1 MSESLFSQH
10 WFRISE
16 LHPQLRS
23 HVHLERHCYRSEVW
37 YVLKDPISGRTHR
50 VNSSAYHIVGR
61 LDGRRSVQE
70 IWDTCIAQLGE
81 AAPSQ
86 GEMIDLLGTLGDA
99 ELIQTEATPDVAQ
112 LFARRDKRAKAQT
125 KQKLNP
131 LAFKVALGNPSKLLD
146 VFVPLF
152 SVFLRPS
159 FGVIWLITSC
169 IALLFAAANWQE
181 IHTYSRINLQSP
193 RMLVLMWL
201 AYPIAKLLHECA
213 HGLTVRAWGGE
224 VKEFGVTLLAFF
236 PVPYVDVSSASG
248 FRSKH
253 QRVFVSLIG
262 VMSELFF
269 ATVAFLLWLNISDGM
284 FREFCFAVMM
294 TCTISTLLV
303 NGNPL
308 MKFDAYY
315 ALSDQLESPGLANRS
330 NALLLHHAQKTI
342 LGVQD
347 LQAPTAASGERGWLI
362 SYGVAAFVYR
372 WVVCLGLGTWIA
384 SFSFS
389 LSMAFF
395 VWSGFTLIVQPL
407 FNLTKYLLSSPTLLH
422 RSRAI
427 FGATAIGLL
436 LAAILGWAPLPHST
450 QSEGVVWVP
459 EESRLRAQ
467 SEGFVQKL
475 LIADQTRVQK
485 GDAILQMD
493 DPVLRS
499 DRLRAQARL
508 DALEANYQLA
518 LSKSS
523 SETAPLKDD
532 IERLKQE
539 IERYETRIALLTL
552 RAGAT
557 GTLALARAADLA
569 GAYLAKGTVVG
580 HVIEPGKTVVRA
592 VLTQSDVGLVRD
604 QTTKIEVRLAEHN
617 FEPRTASI
625 MNQTPASTRELPS
638 AALSDKGG
646 GTFVTDPSDEHG
658 LQLQLPIFV
667 VDVQL
672 NDEQLKRIGGRAWVL
687 FDHGSQPLAFQW
699 ARSIRQVFLKHLG
712 NDRA

>member
-10 WFRISE
+10 WFRISD

-50 VNSSAYHIVGR
+50 VNSSAYHVVGR

-112 LFARRDKRAKAQT
+112 LFARKEKRAKAQT

-152 SVFLRPS
+152 SILLKPS
-159 FGVIWLITSC
+159 LGVLWLISSC

-181 IHTYSRINLQSP
+181 IHTYSTINLQSP
-193 RMLVLMWL
+193 RMIVLLWL
-201 AYPIAKLLHECA
+201 AYPIAKLMHEFA

-248 FRSKH
+248 FRSKN

-262 VMSELFF
+262 VISELLF
-269 ATVAFLLWLNISDGM
+269 AVVAFTLWLNISDGLL
-284 FREFCFAVMM
+284 REFCFAVMM

-315 ALSDQLESPGLANRS
+315 ALADQLESPGLANRS
-330 NALLLHHAQKTI
+330 NALLLHHAQKNI
-342 LGVQD
+342 LGIKNA
-347 LQAPTAASGERGWLI
+347 QAPTVASGEHAWLI
-362 SYGVAAFVYR
+362 SYGSAAFIYR
-372 WVVCLGLGTWIA
+372 WVVCVGLGSWIA

-389 LSMAFF
+389 LSIAFF
-395 VWSGFTLIVQPL
+395 LWSGFTLILQPL
-407 FNLTKYLLSSPTLLH
+407 FNLIKYLLSSPSILR

-427 FGATAIGLL
+427 MGATAIGLL
-436 LAAILGWAPLPHST
+436 LSALLGWLPMPYST
-450 QSEGVVWVP
+450 QSEGIVWVP
-459 EESRLRAQ
+459 EESKLRAQ
-467 SEGFVQKL
+467 SEGFVQKV
-475 LIADQTRVQK
+475 LIADQTRVRK
-485 GDAILQMD
+485 GQAILQME

-508 DALEANYQLA
+508 EALEANYQLA

-523 SETAPLKDD
+523 SDTAPLMDD

-539 IERYETRIALLTL
+539 IERYETRIAQLTL
-552 RAGAT
+552 RAGAN
-557 GTLALARAADLA
+557 GTLALSRAADLA
-569 GAYLAKGTVVG
+569 GAYLPKGTVVG
-580 HVIEPGKTVVRA
+580 HVIEPGKTIVRA

-604 QTTKIEVRLAEHN
+604 QTTKIEVRLAEYN
-617 FEPRTASI
+617 FEPRMASI

-638 AALSDKGG
+638 AALGDKGG
-646 GTFVTDPSDEHG
+646 GTFVTDPNDEHG
-658 LQLQLPIFV
+658 LQLQLPVFV

-672 NDEQLKRIGGRAWVL
+672 NDEPLKRIGGRAWIL
-687 FDHGSQPLAFQW
+687 FDHGSQPLALQW

>member
-10 WFRISE
+10 WFRVSE

-50 VNSSAYHIVGR
+50 VNSSAYHVVGR

-86 GEMIDLLGTLGDA
+86 GEMIELLGTLGDA

-131 LAFKVALGNPSKLLD
+131 LAFKVALGNPSKILD

-152 SVFLRPS
+152 SAFLRPS
-159 FGVIWLITSC
+159 IGIIWLLVSC
-169 IALLFAAANWQE
+169 LSLLFAAANWQE

-201 AYPIAKLLHECA
+201 AYPIAKLLHEFA

-269 ATVAFLLWLNISDGM
+269 AVLAFSLWLNISEGIL
-284 FREFCFAVMM
+284 REFCFAVMM

-315 ALSDQLESPGLANRS
+315 ALADQLESPGLANRS

-342 LGVQD
+342 LGAKD
-347 LQAPTAASGERGWLI
+347 AEAPTVASGERGWLI
-362 SYGVAAFVYR
+362 AYGIAAFIYR
-372 WVVCLGLGTWIA
+372 WVVCVGLGTWIA
-384 SFSFS
+384 SFSLS
-389 LSMAFF
+389 LAIAFF
-395 VWSGFTLIVQPL
+395 IWSSFTLIVQPL
-407 FNLTKYLLSSPTLLH
+407 FRLTKYLLSSPTLLH

-427 FGATAIGLL
+427 IGATAVGLL
-436 LAAILGWAPLPHST
+436 LTAVLGWLPVPHST
-450 QSEGVVWVP
+450 QSEGIVWVP

-467 SEGFVQKL
+467 SEGFVQKVL
-475 LIADQTRVQK
+475 VTDQMRVRK
-485 GDAILQMD
+485 GDAILQLD

-499 DRLRAQARL
+499 DRLRALARL

-518 LSKSS
+518 MSKSS
-523 SETAPLKDD
+523 SETTPLNDD

-539 IERYETRIALLTL
+539 IERYETRIELLTI
-552 RAGAT
+552 RSST
-557 GTLALARAADLA
+557 NGTLALARASDLA
-569 GAYLAKGTVVG
+569 GSYIAKGTVVG

-617 FEPRTASI
+617 FDARSASI

-638 AALSDKGG
+638 AALGDKGG

-658 LQLQLPIFV
+658 LQLQLPVFV

-672 NDEQLKRIGGRAWVL
+672 NDEPLKRIGGRAWIL

>member
-50 VNSSAYHIVGR
+50 VNASAYHVVGR

-112 LFARRDKRAKAQT
+112 LFARKEKRAKTQT

-146 VFVPLF
+146 MFVPLF
-152 SVFLRPS
+152 SILLKPS
-159 FGVIWLITSC
+159 LGVIWLISAC

-181 IHTYSRINLQSP
+181 VHTYSTINLQSP
-193 RMLVLMWL
+193 RMIVLLWL
-201 AYPIAKLLHECA
+201 AYPIAKLMHEFA

-262 VMSELFF
+262 VMSELLF
-269 ATVAFLLWLNISDGM
+269 AVLAFTLWLNISDGLL
-284 FREFCFAVMM
+284 REFCFAVMM

-315 ALSDQLESPGLANRS
+315 ALADQLESPGLANRS
-330 NALLLHHAQKTI
+330 NALLLHHAQKNI
-342 LGVQD
+342 LGIKD
-347 LQAPTAASGERGWLI
+347 TQAPTVASGEHGWLL
-362 SYGVAAFVYR
+362 SYGSAAFIYR
-372 WVVCLGLGTWIA
+372 WVVCVGLGSWIA
-384 SFSFS
+384 SFSLS
-389 LSMAFF
+389 LSIAFF
-395 VWSGFTLIVQPL
+395 IWSGFTLILQPL
-407 FNLTKYLLSSPTLLH
+407 FNLIKYLLSSPSVLR

-427 FGATAIGLL
+427 MGATAIGLL
-436 LAAILGWAPLPHST
+436 LSALLGWLPMPYST
-450 QSEGVVWVP
+450 QSEGIVWVP
-459 EESRLRAQ
+459 EESKLRAQ
-467 SEGFVQKL
+467 SEGFVQKV
-475 LIADQTRVQK
+475 LIADQTRVRK
-485 GDAILQMD
+485 GEAILQME

-508 DALEANYQLA
+508 EALEANYQLA

-523 SETAPLKDD
+523 SDTAPLMDD
-532 IERLKQE
+532 IDRLKQE
-539 IERYETRIALLTL
+539 IERYETRIAQLTL
-552 RAGAT
+552 RAGAN
-557 GTLALARAADLA
+557 GTLALSRAADLA
-569 GAYLAKGTVVG
+569 GAYLSKGTVVG
-580 HVIEPGKTVVRA
+580 HVIEPGKTIVRA

-617 FEPRTASI
+617 FETRAASI

-638 AALSDKGG
+638 AALGDKGG
-646 GTFVTDPSDEHG
+646 GTFVTDPNDEHG
-658 LQLQLPIFV
+658 LQLQLPVFV

-672 NDEQLKRIGGRAWVL
+672 NDEPLKRIGGRAWIL

>member
-23 HVHLERHCYRSEVW
+23 HVHLERHCYRDEVW

-50 VNSSAYHIVGR
+50 VNSSAYHVVGR

-70 IWDTCIAQLGE
+70 IWDTCIEQLGE

-86 GEMIDLLGTLGDA
+86 GEMIELLGTLGDA

-112 LFARRDKRAKAQT
+112 LFARREKRVKAQA

-146 VFVPLF
+146 IFVPLF
-152 SVFLRPS
+152 SSFLKP
-159 FGVIWLITSC
+159 GVGIFCLLSSC
-169 IALLFAAANWQE
+169 VALLFAGTNWNE
-181 IHTYSRINLQSP
+181 IQTYSKIHLQSP
-193 RMLVLMWL
+193 RMLVLLWL
-201 AYPIAKLLHECA
+201 AYPIAKLLHEFA
-213 HGLTVRAWGGE
+213 HGLTVRAWGGD

-262 VMSELFF
+262 VMSELIF
-269 ATVAFLLWLNISDGM
+269 AALAFCLWLNISEGLL
-284 FREFCFAVMM
+284 REFCFAVMT

-315 ALSDQLESPGLANRS
+315 ALADQLESPGLANRS
-330 NALLLHHAQKTI
+330 NALLLHYAQKTI

-347 LQAPTAASGERGWLI
+347 TQAPTVASGERGWLI
-362 SYGVAAFVYR
+362 AYGTTAFIYR
-372 WVVCLGLGTWIA
+372 IVVCVGLGTWIA
-384 SFSFS
+384 SFSLS
-389 LSMAFF
+389 LAIAFF
-395 VWSGFTLIVQPL
+395 AWSGFTLLLQPL
-407 FNLTKYLLSSPTLLH
+407 FSLAKFLLSSPSILH

-427 FGATAIGLL
+427 LGALSIGIFLTAL
-436 LAAILGWAPLPHST
+436 LGWLPLPHST
-450 QSEGVVWVP
+450 QSEGVVWIP

-467 SEGFVQKL
+467 SEGFVQKV
-475 LIADQTRVQK
+475 LIADQTRVSK
-485 GDAILQMD
+485 GDAIIQMD

-499 DRLRAQARL
+499 DYLRAQARL

-518 LSKSS
+518 LSKLS

-532 IERLKQE
+532 IDRLKQE
-539 IERYETRIALLTL
+539 IARYETRIEQLTL
-552 RAGAT
+552 RAT
-557 GTLALARAADLA
+557 SSGTLALSRAADLA
-569 GAYLAKGTVVG
+569 GAYLAKGSVIG
-580 HVIEPGKTVVRA
+580 HVIEPGKTVIRA

-604 QTTKIEVRLAEHN
+604 QTTKIQVRLAEHN
-617 FEPRTASI
+617 FEPREASI

-638 AALSDKGG
+638 AALGDKGG

-658 LQLQLPIFV
+658 LQLQLPVFV
-667 VDVQL
+667 VDVLL
-672 NDEQLKRIGGRAWVL
+672 NDEPLKRIGGRAWVL

>member
-10 WFRISE
+10 WFRVSE

-50 VNSSAYHIVGR
+50 VNSSAYHVVGR

-112 LFARRDKRAKAQT
+112 LFARKEKRVKAQT

-152 SVFLRPS
+152 SALLRPS
-159 FGVIWLITSC
+159 IGVIWLLTSC
-169 IALLFAAANWQE
+169 LAILIAAANWQE
-181 IHTYSRINLQSP
+181 IHTYSKINLQSP

-201 AYPIAKLLHECA
+201 AYPIAKLLHEFA
-213 HGLTVRAWGGE
+213 HGLTVRSWGGE

-262 VMSELFF
+262 VMSELLF
-269 ATVAFLLWLNISDGM
+269 AALAFTLWLNISDGM
-284 FREFCFAVMM
+284 LREFCFAVMM

-342 LGVQD
+342 LGVKD
-347 LQAPTAASGERGWLI
+347 AEAPTVASGERGWLI
-362 SYGVAAFVYR
+362 AYGIAALIYR
-372 WVVCLGLGTWIA
+372 WVVCVGLGTWIA
-384 SFSFS
+384 SFSLS
-389 LSMAFF
+389 LAIAFF

-407 FNLTKYLLSSPTLLH
+407 FKLTKYLLSSQTLLH

-436 LAAILGWAPLPHST
+436 LAAVLGWLPMPHST

-467 SEGFVQKL
+467 SEGFVQKV
-475 LIADQTRVQK
+475 LIADQTQVRK

-539 IERYETRIALLTL
+539 INRFDTRIEQLTL
-552 RAGAT
+552 RAGAN

-569 GAYLAKGTVVG
+569 GAYLAKGTIVG
-580 HVIEPGKTVVRA
+580 HVIEPGKTIVRA

-617 FEPRTASI
+617 FAPQAASI
-625 MNQTPASTRELPS
+625 VSQTPASTRELPS

-658 LQLQLPIFV
+658 LQLLLPVFV

-672 NDEQLKRIGGRAWVL
+672 KDEPLKRIGGRAWIL
-687 FDHGSQPLAFQW
+687 FDHGSQPLALQW